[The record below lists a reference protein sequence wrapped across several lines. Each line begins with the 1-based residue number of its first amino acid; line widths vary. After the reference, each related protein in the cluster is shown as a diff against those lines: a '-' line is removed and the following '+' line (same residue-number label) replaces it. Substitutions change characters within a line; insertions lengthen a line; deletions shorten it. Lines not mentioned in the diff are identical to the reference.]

1 MIKLSDDFTAQMRH
15 ILPDE
20 CDALLEAITTTDPSV
35 AIRVNDGR
43 GISLSG
49 DAVGR
54 VPWCTTG
61 RYLKERMPFTFDVD
75 FQTGRYYVQ
84 DASSMFIHHV
94 IKHVVKEPVRYLDL
108 CAAPGKPPQPY
119 QRCLPI
125 RWWWR
130 TKLCL
135 RVRVCCMRI
144 S

>member
-1 MIKLSDDFTAQMRH
+1 MIKLSDDFIAQMRH

-43 GISLSG
+43 GISLS
-49 DAVGR
+49 DDTAGR

-94 IKHVVKEPVRYLDL
+94 IKHVVKEPVHRILENSKFRIFEYS
-108 CAAPGKPPQPY
+108 PPQ
-119 QRCLPI
+119 QLVDLLTR
-125 RWWWR
+125 
-130 TKLCL
+130 
-135 RVRVCCMRI
+135 
-144 S
+144 

>member
-1 MIKLSDDFTAQMRH
+1 MIKLSDDFIAQMRH

-20 CDALLEAITTTDPSV
+20 CDALLEAITTTEPSV

-43 GISLSG
+43 GISLSD

-94 IKHVVKEPVRYLDL
+94 IKHVVKEPVR
-108 CAAPGKPPQPY
+108 
-119 QRCLPI
+119 
-125 RWWWR
+125 
-130 TKLCL
+130 
-135 RVRVCCMRI
+135 
-144 S
+144 

>member
-1 MIKLSDDFTAQMRH
+1 MRH

-43 GISLSG
+43 GISLSD

-61 RYLKERMPFTFDVD
+61 RYLKERMPFTFDID

-94 IKHVVKEPVRYLDL
+94 IKHLVKES
-108 CAAPGKPPQPY
+108 
-119 QRCLPI
+119 
-125 RWWWR
+125 
-130 TKLCL
+130 L
-135 RVRVCCMRI
+135 RIMPSPLHGTSVATT
-144 S
+144 SKK